1 MPVNQAGLNAILQS
15 GTAAVTFADPIE
27 EDEVVRPAEQIADA
41 QIAFCSCLPANLEAM
56 PRLEFVQI
64 ASSGYTQLL
73 PHRLPERG
81 VRVSNARGVF
91 DTAIAEWNIAMM
103 VNLARNLRQMIRHQ
117 DAGIW
122 DRAACFQTEIRGA
135 TVGLWG
141 YGGIARQTARL
152 CKSLGL
158 RVHALTRS
166 GSTARDNAYCVEN
179 SGDVEGTLP
188 DRIFCMAEKFEFL
201 RDLDFLILCTPHTAQ
216 TEGMVGGAELD
227 ALPERAYLLNPAR
240 GVLVQEGPL
249 IVALRSNSIAGAAID
264 THYQYPLPP
273 EHPLWKMSNVILT
286 PHISGSSQSPYFLN
300 RIWDLF
306 AQNVARLHA
315 GEPLLNE
322 LSPRELLNLS

>member
-1 MPVNQAGLNAILQS
+1 
-15 GTAAVTFADPIE
+15 
-27 EDEVVRPAEQIADA
+27 
-41 QIAFCSCLPANLEAM
+41 
-56 PRLEFVQI
+56 
-64 ASSGYTQLL
+64 
-73 PHRLPERG
+73 LPERG
-81 VRVSNARGVF
+81 VRASNARGVF

-117 DAGIW
+117 DAGVW

-166 GSTARDNAYCVEN
+166 GRTTRDNAYCVEN
-179 SGDVEGTLP
+179 SGDVDGTLP
-188 DRIFCMAEKFEFL
+188 DRIFGMAEKFDFL
-201 RDLDFLILCTPHTAQ
+201 SDLDFLILCTPHTAQ
-216 TEGMVGGAELD
+216 TEGMVGAAELD

-249 IVALRSNSIAGAAID
+249 IAALRSNSIAGAAID

-273 EHPLWKMSNVILT
+273 EHPLWKMRNVILT

-306 AQNVARLHA
+306 VQNVARLHA